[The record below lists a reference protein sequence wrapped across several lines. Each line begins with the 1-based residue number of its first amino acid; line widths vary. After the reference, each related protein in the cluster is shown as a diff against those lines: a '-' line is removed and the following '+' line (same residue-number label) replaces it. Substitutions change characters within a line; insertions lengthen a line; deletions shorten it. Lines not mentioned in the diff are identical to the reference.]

1 MKKAGFLLFLLLP
14 LWSFAQAPHVILSS
28 FSAYKQPN
36 GILLRWVI
44 KGGSQCN
51 GTKVFRQNEVGV
63 FEPINHIPGI
73 CGSATEN
80 ETYQFFDEE
89 PFANAYNHYKLE
101 MGFQG
106 FSATITVFFED
117 FGAANHALLVNHEGN
132 SYRILFQ
139 NELNRQATLQLYD
152 QMGRAVSTQTTT
164 NSDIEMDVVGLQP
177 GIYIYRVTGVGNQK
191 ITGKFYLSGR

>member
-1 MKKAGFLLFLLLP
+1 MKKAGVLLFLLLP
-14 LWSFAQAPHVILSS
+14 LWGFAQAPHVILAS

-36 GILLRWVI
+36 GVLLRWVI

-89 PFANAYNHYKLE
+89 PFPNAYNHYKLE

-117 FGAANHALLVNHEGN
+117 FGSANHAVLSDYQAN

-152 QMGRAVSTQTTT
+152 QMGRAVYTRTATD
-164 NSDIEMDVVGLQP
+164 SDIAIDANSLQP
-177 GIYIYRVTGVGNQK
+177 GVYIYRVTGVSEQK
-191 ITGKFYLSGR
+191 ITGKFYLSDR